1 MNFSNNKTPQNQSQ
15 TEKVVKSWSNPE
27 IISKKSPTCK
37 DVLKTANLSP
47 MSTYIEQL
55 EGAVSRTPS
64 PAWEKISDKLSV
76 AFQSAVLHEDTA
88 QSALDKIA
96 PELDA
101 LLAGEAS

>member
-47 MSTYIEQL
+47 MI
-55 EGAVSRTPS
+55 
-64 PAWEKISDKLSV
+64 
-76 AFQSAVLHEDTA
+76 
-88 QSALDKIA
+88 IA
-96 PELDA
+96 RRRRA
-101 LLAGEAS
+101 